1 MVVLKVVLPVTLVP
15 ISPCHL
21 KQNSEMDFLKVAKQV
36 FQFLKN
42 YMSMMRCSLV
52 AQQYQILTQIEEK
65 YITAM
70 SSASWPTLSST
81 KIVGDYDARLDYGVP
96 SGLMGLLQIQ
106 GGKSGSSV
114 IVLPGGHIR
123 GLAQLWDA
131 LEPRAIT
138 MDGCTV

>member
-1 MVVLKVVLPVTLVP
+1 
-15 ISPCHL
+15 
-21 KQNSEMDFLKVAKQV
+21 
-36 FQFLKN
+36 
-42 YMSMMRCSLV
+42 
-52 AQQYQILTQIEEK
+52 
-65 YITAM
+65 M

-81 KIVGDYDARLDYGVP
+81 KIVGDYDAGLDYGVP

-106 GGKSGSSV
+106 GGKSGSRV

-138 MDGCTV
+138 MDGCSRALSPLNRCLCVSHRCHWLRAGGTEDMKGLEIL

>member
-21 KQNSEMDFLKVAKQV
+21 KQNSEIDFLKVAKQV
-36 FQFLKN
+36 FQFLKK
-42 YMSMMRCSLV
+42 YMSIMRCSLV

-81 KIVGDYDARLDYGVP
+81 K
-96 SGLMGLLQIQ
+96 
-106 GGKSGSSV
+106 
-114 IVLPGGHIR
+114 
-123 GLAQLWDA
+123 LW
-131 LEPRAIT
+131 EIT
-138 MDGCTV
+138 TPAWITVSQAA

>member
-21 KQNSEMDFLKVAKQV
+21 KQNSEIDFLKVAKQV
-36 FQFLKN
+36 FQFVKN

-65 YITAM
+65 YIPAM

-81 KIVGDYDARLDYGVP
+81 K
-96 SGLMGLLQIQ
+96 
-106 GGKSGSSV
+106 
-114 IVLPGGHIR
+114 
-123 GLAQLWDA
+123 LW
-131 LEPRAIT
+131 EIT
-138 MDGCTV
+138 TPAWITVSQAA